1 MTGAVGAASARGE
14 EPGPDS
20 ATLAPGPHGGDG
32 AAVARQLGL
41 DPAAM
46 LDLSASL
53 NPLAPDVAAL
63 VRRLDDTAVGTYPD
77 AGSATQALAEA
88 MGVAADRLLLT
99 NGGAEAIALVAAEHP
114 VGTVPEP
121 AFSLYRR
128 HLVEADAADH
138 DQRAL
143 VWSANPSSPWGEIA
157 PPDQAA
163 DVWDEAFWPLAT
175 GSWTRGDA
183 GAYRIGSL
191 TKLWACPGLRLGFV
205 IAPTPD
211 QRDALLA
218 RQPRWSVNGLAIGV
232 LPELLAATD
241 LARWQRGIADLRS
254 DLAELWRGVR
264 LRRPRVERQLGTGRG
279 RRPPPPADGARR
291 GAGQG
296 LLQLRA
302 ARHDPGRRSRPTR
315 HRGRRTS
322 ARHGA
327 SRPPPSGLRTCRG

>member
-77 AGSATQALAEA
+77 AGPATQALAEA

-143 VWSANPSSPWGEIA
+143 VWSANPTSPWGEIA

-254 DLAELWRGVR
+254 DLAELWRGCGFVVHESSANWVLVEDAAR
-264 LRRPRVERQLGTGRG
+264 LRLPMARAGVLVRDCSSFGLPGMIRVAVPGPHGIEAVGR
-279 RRPPPPADGARR
+279 ALA
-291 GAGQG
+291 
-296 LLQLRA
+296 
-302 ARHDPGRRSRPTR
+302 TV
-315 HRGRRTS
+315 HRGR
-322 ARHGA
+322 
-327 SRPPPSGLRTCRG
+327 PPQG

>member
-1 MTGAVGAASARGE
+1 MTGAVGAASARRD

-20 ATLAPGPHGGDG
+20 AALAPGPHGGDG

-77 AGSATQALAEA
+77 AGPATQALAEA
-88 MGVAADRLLLT
+88 IGVAADRLLLT

-143 VWSANPSSPWGEIA
+143 VWSANPTSPWGEIA

-211 QRDALLA
+211 QRDAA
-218 RQPRWSVNGLAIGV
+218 RGPPTPLVGERPGRRGPSRAPGGHRSGA
-232 LPELLAATD
+232 LAAGNRRPPFGPGR
-241 LARWQRGIADLRS
+241 AVA
-254 DLAELWRGVR
+254 GVR
-264 LRRPRVERQLGTGRG
+264 LRGPRVERQLGAGRG
-279 RRPPPPADGARR
+279 RRPSPPADGARR

-302 ARHDPGRRSRPTR
+302 ARHDPGRRSRPTW

-327 SRPPPSGLRTCRG
+327 SRPPPQG

>member
-77 AGSATQALAEA
+77 AGPATQALAEA

-143 VWSANPSSPWGEIA
+143 VWSANPTSPWGEIA

-163 DVWDEAFWPLAT
+163 DVWDEAFWPLA
-175 GSWTRGDA
+175 D
-183 GAYRIGSL
+183 
-191 TKLWACPGLRLGFV
+191 
-205 IAPTPD
+205 
-211 QRDALLA
+211 
-218 RQPRWSVNGLAIGV
+218 
-232 LPELLAATD
+232 
-241 LARWQRGIADLRS
+241 
-254 DLAELWRGVR
+254 
-264 LRRPRVERQLGTGRG
+264 RQLDERRRRRLPDRLADQALGLP
-279 RRPPPPADGARR
+279 RPPPRLRDRTDAGPARR
-291 GAGQG
+291 S
-296 LLQLRA
+296 
-302 ARHDPGRRSRPTR
+302 PGPPAPLVGERPG
-315 HRGRRTS
+315 HRG
-322 ARHGA
+322 
-327 SRPPPSGLRTCRG
+327 PSGAPGGH